1 MSFQKSLAQGKTRS
15 IILVFFCLAGIL
27 PLLITV
33 FIVLNYLDPELTQ
46 AQRDVLSGIFFIGL
60 GSALILLFLS
70 FLLIHQWLK
79 SLETLAS
86 DIISK
91 SAQIAVDRTSLDKED
106 PEAIPESP
114 GPPAAE
120 TRRRAGNEIEGL
132 IQSFEVIFQSAES
145 QAEERDR
152 LRSLLSKLVG
162 VASEFTS
169 ELDFNRLIPRIVRN
183 VTDVMAAER
192 TSLYVVD
199 HDLKEIW
206 TTVAEGIPPLRLPFG
221 QGISGRVAET
231 GDLINVA
238 DAWQL
243 PYFDRSFDEKNRFRT
258 KSVLC
263 MPVRGHQGDI
273 IGVLQV
279 INKKGKD
286 RFDREDEAFM
296 RALSTQVGIAL
307 ENSLLVEEVT
317 TSFNNSIST
326 LSAIVDA
333 RHHYTAGH
341 SKRVMEI
348 SLTIAEHINMDNGSR
363 AILQYAALLHDIGK
377 VGIRDEVLQKNGT
390 FTDDD
395 WREMK
400 SHPIKTYAILK
411 ELRFPR
417 HLRRVPEIACLHHE
431 KINGEGY
438 PEGLRGDAIP
448 IESKII
454 GVADMFDAVT
464 SRRDYPKYTTEQ
476 VLTHD
481 PMPLPKVIELLQK
494 LSGNEYDPLVVDAL
508 LRCLPE
514 ILITYRGSHYTP
526 EYVDATIGRLRS

>member
-1 MSFQKSLAQGKTRS
+1 MK
-15 IILVFFCLAGIL
+15 VCFCLAGVL
-27 PLLITV
+27 PLLIAL
-33 FIVLNYLDPELTQ
+33 FIVFNHLAPELTRQ
-46 AQRDVLSGIFFIGL
+46 QRDALSGIFFLGL
-60 GSALILLFLS
+60 GSIALLLVLS

-79 SLETLAS
+79 SLETVTS
-86 DIISK
+86 EIISK
-91 SAQIAVDRTSLDKED
+91 SAQVAVDGPPLDKED
-106 PEAIPESP
+106 RDDVLQSP
-114 GPPAAE
+114 VPPAVE
-120 TRRRAGNEIEGL
+120 VRRRAGNEIEDL
-132 IQSFEVIFQSAES
+132 IQSFETLSQSATN
-145 QAEERDR
+145 QTEERSR
-152 LRSLLSKLVG
+152 LRDLLSKLIG

-206 TTVAEGIPPLRLPFG
+206 TTVAEGIPPLRLHFG

-231 GDLINVA
+231 GEMINVA

-243 PYFDRSFDEKNRFRT
+243 PYFDRSFDEKNKFRT

-263 MPVRGHQGDI
+263 MPVRGHLGDI
-273 IGVLQV
+273 IGVIQV

-286 RFDREDEAFM
+286 RFDREDEAFL
-296 RALSTQVGIAL
+296 RALSTQVSIAL
-307 ENSLLVEEVT
+307 DNSLLVEEVT

-326 LSAIVDA
+326 LSAVVDA

-348 SLTIAEHINMDNGSR
+348 SLTIAKHINMDNGSR

-400 SHPIKTYAILK
+400 SHPLKTYIILK
-411 ELRFPR
+411 ELHFPR

-431 KINGEGY
+431 KINGGGY

-464 SRRDYPKYTTEQ
+464 SRRDYPKYTTEE

-481 PMPLPKVIELLQK
+481 PMPLPRVIELLK
-494 LSGNEYDPLVVDAL
+494 RLSGNEYDPLVVDAL
-508 LRCLPE
+508 LYCLPE
-514 ILITYRGSHYTP
+514 ILATYRGSHYTP
-526 EYVDATIGRLRS
+526 EYVDGTIRRLRS